1 MLLAQRMKSKETR
14 TELTQIKILISVCAL
29 TVLLIRIIVPTLNID
44 SIALGLLVVAALP
57 WFADLL
63 DSAELPGGWKIAFK
77 DLKQQQQE
85 QGEQIRQLRFLID
98 NFLSEYQSK
107 CLRAM
112 RDKHEFLFDKKS
124 NVVEQAKDDIRRLFS
139 AGLIARKPERGFRT
153 LFDQGS
159 DVQDIN
165 KHFYITEQGKE
176 YLTFLKDKHDWT

>member
-1 MLLAQRMKSKETR
+1 MR
-14 TELTQIKILISVCAL
+14 TELTRIKLLISLCAL
-29 TVLLIRIIVPTLNID
+29 GVLLVRIIVPTLNID

-77 DLKQQQQE
+77 DLKQQQKE
-85 QGEQIRQLRFLID
+85 QGEQIQQLRFLID
-98 NFLSEYQSK
+98 KFLSENQLKY
-107 CLRAM
+107 LRAM
-112 RDKHEFLFDKKS
+112 RDGRESLFDRRS
-124 NVVEQAKDDIRRLFS
+124 SVIEQSKDDIRRLFS

-165 KHFYITEQGKE
+165 EHFYITDQGKE
-176 YLTFLKDKHDWT
+176 YLNFLQDRHDSF

>member
-1 MLLAQRMKSKETR
+1 MR
-14 TELTQIKILISVCAL
+14 TEKAKLTRIKLLISLCAL
-29 TVLLIRIIVPTLNID
+29 GVLFIRIIVPTLNID

-63 DSAELPGGWKIAFK
+63 DSAEFPGGWKIAFK
-77 DLKQQQQE
+77 DLEQQQQE

-98 NFLSEYQSK
+98 NFLSEYQSE

-124 NVVEQAKDDIRRLFS
+124 SVVEQTKDDIRRLFS
-139 AGLIARKPERGFRT
+139 AGLVARKPERGFRT
-153 LFDQGS
+153 LFDQGP

-165 KHFYITEQGKE
+165 EHFYITEQGKE
-176 YLTFLKDKHDWT
+176 YLKFLKDKNDWT

>member
-1 MLLAQRMKSKETR
+1 MR
-14 TELTQIKILISVCAL
+14 TEKTQIKLIISLCAL
-29 TVLLIRIIVPTLNID
+29 GVLFVRIIVPNLNID

-63 DSAELPGGWKIAFK
+63 ESAELPGGWKIAFK

-98 NFLSEYQSK
+98 NFLSEYQSE

-112 RDKHEFLFDKKS
+112 RDKRKFLFDKKS
-124 NVVEQAKDDIRRLFS
+124 SVVEQTKDDIRHLFS
-139 AGLIARKPERGFRT
+139 AGLVARKPERGFRT
-153 LFDQGS
+153 LFDQGP

-165 KHFYITEQGKE
+165 EHFYITEQGKE
-176 YLTFLKDKHDWT
+176 YLNFLRDKNDWN